1 MTAIVPTQKDLLTIP
16 SAKELAVRY
25 KVDSSYEY
33 LVEIPEDYL
42 PDLRGIYAFMDHL
55 LSSATHQ
62 TVQFAC
68 SPNDLEAFVNSAE
81 YRTLRVQFGNKEA
94 ATDEDA
100 ERVIKTIMSSHSL
113 PQNIVPG
120 ILAEVFMEIIGEL
133 RPSKAALHFTRVS
146 IRNRFTFV
154 PSSKEFR
161 DTLIQAIRSVSTL
174 GEMTISLPQHVD
186 QLRIRIGRTK

>member
-81 YRTLRVQFGNKEA
+81 YRTLRVQFGNKEP

-146 IRNRFTFV
+146 KQIY
-154 PSSKEFR
+154 
-161 DTLIQAIRSVSTL
+161 
-174 GEMTISLPQHVD
+174 
-186 QLRIRIGRTK
+186 LRPVFEGV